1 MEKITASLEVLEVK
15 HRTLDQLPMDILDS
29 IFIKVSRKDLIS
41 CLAVCTKFES
51 VIVSSVK
58 LREKVN

>member
-1 MEKITASLEVLEVK
+1 MEKITASLKVLEVK
-15 HRTLDQLPMDILDS
+15 HSTLDQLPMDILDS

-41 CLAVCTKFES
+41 CLAVCTKFKS

-58 LREKVN
+58 LRNKIE